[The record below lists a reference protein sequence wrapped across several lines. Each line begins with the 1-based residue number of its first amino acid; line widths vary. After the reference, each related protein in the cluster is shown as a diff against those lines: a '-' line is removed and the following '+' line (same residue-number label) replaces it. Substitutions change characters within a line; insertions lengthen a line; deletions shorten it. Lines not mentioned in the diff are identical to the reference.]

1 MANLYDSC
9 VLKYIWMAVNVSTT
23 NIISRKIVENPM
35 APPAVGSI
43 IDKRFS
49 AAIVERLTLNT
60 DSAPIFCSK
69 FLIQLILMSTF
80 LNMICS
86 FFLFFVNLIHRAHET
101 RTANTSKFT
110 CFSQKTTKNTIFFFL
125 QLFQFSFFFTHVI
138 SNQHHLIRIENHN
151 THATESPSIGCTV
164 FYTVSPA
171 VEFYFPIKR

>member
-125 QLFQFSFFFTHVI
+125 QLFQFSFFLHTRYIKSAPFDK
-138 SNQHHLIRIENHN
+138 NREPQHTR
-151 THATESPSIGCTV
+151 
-164 FYTVSPA
+164 Y
-171 VEFYFPIKR
+171 